1 MCQGHAGRSEVCGM
15 KMTRTMRK
23 RIRSLTRKQLL
34 AYVFLSANDL
44 ASEQSLS
51 KLNAFEIG
59 NIIITWGYQ
68 EDPKEFPEFVRKIK
82 ELSRGDDE
90 RFQKFYL
97 DNTEF
102 EDVEPAQG

>member
-1 MCQGHAGRSEVCGM
+1 M

-34 AYVFLSANDL
+34 AYIFLSAVDL
-44 ASEQSLS
+44 AEEQSLE
-51 KLNAFEIG
+51 KLNSFEIG
-59 NIIITWGYQ
+59 NIVISWGHQ
-68 EDPKEFPEFVRKIK
+68 ADPKEFPEYIRKVK
-82 ELSRGDDE
+82 DLSRSEDE

-102 EDVEPAQG
+102 EDVEPAQP